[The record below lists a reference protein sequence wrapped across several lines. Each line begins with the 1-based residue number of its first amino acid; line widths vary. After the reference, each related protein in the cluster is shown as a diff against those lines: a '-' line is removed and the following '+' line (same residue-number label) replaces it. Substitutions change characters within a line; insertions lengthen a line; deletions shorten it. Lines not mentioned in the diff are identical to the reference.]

1 MDICHKKLSC
11 HPLGVCYSPFH
22 LAEYPLFGFESPA
35 NLPAAMD
42 ADCAIMAQLNYT
54 KVRTYYS
61 NYYGFDIAPIAAKYK
76 MQLYLGVYMTE
87 ESWYQG
93 QLNSA
98 VNAAINYPNTVKA
111 ILIGNENAVP
121 NGPYSVQT
129 IAAQINTTRA
139 RIFNATGRHV
149 PVGTV
154 QRIAEWLNPSMLELG
169 KHADVIGVNVYPF
182 FDPAFN
188 PRQPAAIL
196 DGVWAA
202 LTKWYNESKLLIAET
217 GWPTGGAPA
226 WFAANNNMPSLN
238 NSLAYYETFR
248 RWMAAKGRQN
258 DMWFSMFDSR
268 PDENLWA
275 DLEYHFGILT
285 HDRRNKSTQTTTL
298 APPTTPSS
306 PTPLPTSPTTNR
318 TNSTP
323 QATPLPTPKPSPS
336 PTPRSTPSS
345 TPSRTTV
352 SPTPRATPSPTT
364 PQATKL
370 STLLPTPSPTPSR
383 TTIFPTTRQP
393 TQSPTLQRTTT
404 PSTPPPTPS
413 PTPSRLLCRR
423 PLNPLKN
430 QRRPQR
436 LRLRKTKRLVP
447 AFTTT
452 DNKCGTKSNVQA
464 NDSQGNAKT
473 SVECSINVITH
484 DCHFVQFNTG
494 KYRFYRQRHWFHL
507 SFYC

>member
-1 MDICHKKLSC
+1 MLLATSLALLLSTAASVTTL
-11 HPLGVCYSPFH
+11 PIPGVCYSPFH

-42 ADCAIMAQLNYT
+42 ADFAIMAQLNYT

-188 PRQPAAIL
+188 PRQPATIL

-298 APPTTPSS
+298 APPTTPSP
-306 PTPLPTSPTTNR
+306 PTPLPTLINDESDEFDPPSHPTANSKAFSIPHSSIDAI
-318 TNSTP
+318 TNSLSNYSI
-323 QATPLPTPKPSPS
+323 AN
-336 PTPRSTPSS
+336 STGY
-345 TPSRTTV
+345 TV
-352 SPTPRATPSPTT
+352 TDNSA
-364 PQATKL
+364 ATKL
-370 STLLPTPSPTPSR
+370 STLLATPSPTPSR

-393 TQSPTLQRTTT
+393 TPSPTLQRTTT

-413 PTPSRLLCRR
+413 PTPSRTTLSPTPQPTQKPTSSPTTAPTTSQPSRQPTTSAAPNPTFRPTTAKATPR
-423 PLNPLKN
+423 PLSSAP
-430 QRRPQR
+430 
-436 LRLRKTKRLVP
+436 
-447 AFTTT
+447 
-452 DNKCGTKSNVQA
+452 
-464 NDSQGNAKT
+464 
-473 SVECSINVITH
+473 
-484 DCHFVQFNTG
+484 
-494 KYRFYRQRHWFHL
+494 
-507 SFYC
+507 

>member
-285 HDRRNKSTQTTTL
+285 HDRRNNI
-298 APPTTPSS
+298 A
-306 PTPLPTSPTTNR
+306 
-318 TNSTP
+318 NSTGYTVTDNS
-323 QATPLPTPKPSPS
+323 ASDKALNSAAYTVAYTLKDHNISNYSSANAVAYSTTDHNSLNPSANAIS
-336 PTPRSTPSS
+336 NSLEDYS
-345 TPSRTTV
+345 V
-352 SPTPRATPSPTT
+352 AD
-364 PQATKL
+364 
-370 STLLPTPSPTPSR
+370 
-383 TTIFPTTRQP
+383 
-393 TQSPTLQRTTT
+393 
-404 PSTPPPTPS
+404 PSTHS
-413 PTPSRLLCRR
+413 
-423 PLNPLKN
+423 
-430 QRRPQR
+430 
-436 LRLRKTKRLVP
+436 KTNVVP
-447 AFTTT
+447 
-452 DNKCGTKSNVQA
+452 
-464 NDSQGNAKT
+464 NDCA
-473 SVECSINVITH
+473 
-484 DCHFVQFNTG
+484 
-494 KYRFYRQRHWFHL
+494 
-507 SFYC
+507 